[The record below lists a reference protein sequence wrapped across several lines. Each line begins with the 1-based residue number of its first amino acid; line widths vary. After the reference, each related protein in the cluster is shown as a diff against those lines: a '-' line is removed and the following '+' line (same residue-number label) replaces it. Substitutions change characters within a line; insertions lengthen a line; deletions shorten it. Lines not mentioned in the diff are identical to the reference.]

1 MFLESKLDS
10 RIIKLTRG
18 IALHCSFCKN
28 ISLEHDIRS
37 DTTELFKNL
46 TFLRVIFQTEE
57 LFPVVAIP
65 GNYECNVIPLE
76 SFT

>member
-37 DTTELFKNL
+37 DTTETFQEPHFFKGYLSN
-46 TFLRVIFQTEE
+46 
-57 LFPVVAIP
+57 
-65 GNYECNVIPLE
+65 
-76 SFT
+76 

>member
-1 MFLESKLDS
+1 MILEV
-10 RIIKLTRG
+10 TRQ
-18 IALHCSFCKN
+18 K
-28 ISLEHDIRS
+28 
-37 DTTELFKNL
+37 LFKNL
-46 TFLRVIFQTEE
+46 TFLRIIFQTEE